1 MKSLSI
7 KIKVPL
13 IFTVII
19 FLTSIISIIIIS
31 FFSAKRIENANAHL
45 LVKFA
50 AESSYEILVK
60 DNDTLSAKIRSWIRN
75 EKFVRSIYFAD
86 HNFIVVAHADK
97 DFIGNKIPE
106 EIIRGINSYNSRTST
121 YYFVPYGNKEQLFCM
136 PIYVGNIN
144 LGYLLARIKRP
155 TTRDVLTTTQA
166 DIKISF
172 LSLFMFGGLIL
183 VVTAY
188 YLSKQIVDPILEI
201 SEYVNKNTHASPNL
215 IRPIP
220 LRRKVKCWN
229 VKKCENVN
237 CENYDN
243 LTYNCWEK
251 YFNVKNLEK
260 INPMSF
266 PCFECDVFLHAEND
280 EIERLKMF
288 LNQLISSIKYHYQ
301 KNKQY
306 SLKLEEMIEDRTK
319 ELKARS
325 NELQAETL
333 KSKLIIENVV
343 EGTLVTDFEGRVIE
357 INNNA
362 KKLLNIKSGKKVAL
376 QNIPIGE
383 LVENKNLSEPLMSVI
398 FKTVKNKV
406 NIIEQVSLQVDGLDQ
421 YLLIKATLVQD
432 KKNNFDMV
440 ICLIEDVTDQQ
451 ILDRFK
457 NEFFHTIS
465 HDLKNPLTSIIGF
478 LDLVLHGQGS
488 EDLGEKHRKLLNI
501 AFHSGEELQRL
512 IMDLSNLVK
521 LQTGKIKLNIMQF
534 PIGDLFYDIEDMF
547 YPKLKEQQI
556 TMIRKIDPPELIVTA
571 DYYRLKQVYTNLLSN
586 SIKVGQNIQITLGG
600 YETPDA
606 YILFI
611 EDNGTGIPADK
622 LPYIF
627 EKFTRLYTYKDKSDG
642 LGLGLSIV
650 KTLIN
655 LHNGTITVESEYN
668 KGTKFTITLPKE

>member
-19 FLTSIISIIIIS
+19 FLTCMISIIIIS
-31 FFSAKRIENANAHL
+31 FFSAKRIENANAHM

-75 EKFVRSIYFAD
+75 EKFVKSLFFVD
-86 HNFIVVAHADK
+86 HNFDVVAHSNTDLIGTRVDK
-97 DFIGNKIPE
+97 ML
-106 EIIRGINSYNSRTST
+106 IRGIKSYNSRTAK
-121 YYFVPYGNKEQLFCM
+121 YYFVPYKDNQQLFCM
-136 PIYVGNIN
+136 PIYFGKIN

-183 VVTAY
+183 VITAY

-201 SEYVNKNTHASPNL
+201 SEYVNKNTHASPSL

-220 LRRKVKCWN
+220 LRRKVKCWQL
-229 VKKCENVN
+229 KKCDNYDCV
-237 CENYDN
+237 NYDN

-251 YFNVKNLEK
+251 YFNIKNVEK

-306 SLKLEEMIEDRTK
+306 STKLEEMIKERTK
-319 ELKARS
+319 ELEARS
-325 NELQAETL
+325 IALQAETL

-343 EGTLVTDFEGRVIE
+343 EGTLVTDYDGKVIE

-362 KKLLNIKSGKKVAL
+362 KKLLSIKTLKSVDLQGKLVSDL
-376 QNIPIGE
+376 VQNE
-383 LVENKNLSEPLMSVI
+383 NLSGPLVNVI
-398 FKTVKNKV
+398 KKTVKKKTNV
-406 NIIEQVSLQVDGLDQ
+406 VEQVSLTEDGIDQ
-421 YLLIKATLVQD
+421 FLLIKATIVHD
-432 KKNNFDMV
+432 KDSNFDMV
-440 ICLIEDVTDQQ
+440 ICLIEDITDQQ

-488 EDLGEKHRKLLNI
+488 DELTEKHRKLLNI

-521 LQTGKIKLNIMQF
+521 LQTGKIKLNKMAF
-534 PIGDLFYDIEDMF
+534 PLGDLFYDIEDMF
-547 YPKLKEQQI
+547 YPKLTEKDI
-556 TMIRKIDPPELIVTA
+556 TMVKKAEPKELVINA
-571 DYYRLKQVYTNLLSN
+571 DYYRLKQVYTNLISN
-586 SIKVGQNIQITLGG
+586 AVKMGQSIEITLEG
-600 YETPDA
+600 YETETD
-606 YILFI
+606 YILVVA
-611 EDNGTGIPADK
+611 DNGAGIPADK

-627 EKFTRLYTYKDKSDG
+627 EKFTRLYTYNDKSEG

-655 LHNGTITVESEYN
+655 LHNGTISVESALN
-668 KGTKFTITLPKE
+668 KGTKFTIIIPKE